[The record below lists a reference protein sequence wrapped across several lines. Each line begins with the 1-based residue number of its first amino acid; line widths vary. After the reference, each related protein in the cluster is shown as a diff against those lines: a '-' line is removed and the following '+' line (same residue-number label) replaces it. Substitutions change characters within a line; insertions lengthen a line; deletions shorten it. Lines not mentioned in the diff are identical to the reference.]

1 MHVSEG
7 VLSPPVL
14 AAGAIVT
21 AAGVTVGIRRMKQ
34 EGIPKAAVLTSSFF
48 VGSLIQIPAG
58 VASVHL
64 VLNGIMGLF
73 LGWACYP
80 CFLVALALQA
90 VLFQFGGLTTL
101 GVNTFVMAAPAIAFS
116 YLFRGLVAGRGKAA
130 PSIGGFLAGFSSV
143 LGGALLI
150 ALLLDL
156 SGEGFLRAGQVV
168 VLAHLPVMV
177 IEGIITGMIVLFIR
191 KVKPEMFEVAHDFE
205 KENI

>member
-7 VLSPPVL
+7 VLSPAIL

-48 VGSLIQIPAG
+48 VASLIQIPAG
-58 VASVHL
+58 IASVHL
-64 VLNGIMGLF
+64 VLNGIMGML
-73 LGWACYP
+73 LGWACFP

-101 GVNTFVMAAPAIAFS
+101 GVNTFVMAAPAIAS
-116 YLFRGLVAGRGKAA
+116 YYLFRVLVAGNGKAA
-130 PSIGGFLAGFSSV
+130 SSIGGFLAGFSSV
-143 LGGALLI
+143 LGGTLLI
-150 ALLLDL
+150 ALLLNL
-156 SGEGFLRAGQVV
+156 SGEGFLRAAQVV

-177 IEGIITGMIVLFIR
+177 IEGIVTAMTVLFIR
-191 KVKPEMFEVAHDFE
+191 KVRPEMFEVAHDFE
-205 KENI
+205 KANL